1 MNLPRWIIAPFAAAL
16 VLLAVACGG
25 DDRDNNTVNTS
36 TGGGGRSTSRE
47 LNLANAAQALEDV
60 KSFRFDL
67 ALKMDI
73 DAPSTGNDD
82 EDALGAA
89 FLALL
94 GNINMTGSFVGPD
107 SYEFKTKFFGQDLQM
122 IQIGDQAWINEGSGW
137 EVANVAELSLSDDLM
152 VGSPSDL
159 FDMLPDAVLK
169 NATIKS
175 EKVNGQDTTRY
186 SFDKAALLSI
196 AEEFGEDMVDIQE
209 IESMNLDVWVTKD
222 NLPVKLVMNMKG
234 EAEGAKM
241 DIQVDFNIK
250 DINDSSIKIQK
261 PI

>member
-1 MNLPRWIIAPFAAAL
+1 MPRWLIAPVAAAL
-16 VLLAVACGG
+16 VLLTVACGG
-25 DDRDNNTVNTS
+25 DDPDNDNANAS
-36 TGGGGRSTSRE
+36 TGGGGSAISRE
-47 LNLANAAQALEDV
+47 LNLANVADALEDV

-67 ALKMDI
+67 ALKMDV
-73 DAPSTGNDD
+73 DSPSTGNDD

-94 GNINMTGSFVGPD
+94 GNINVTGSFVGPD
-107 SYEFKTKFFGQDLQM
+107 SFEFKTKFFGQDMQM

-137 EVANVAELSLSDDLM
+137 ELTAAEDSFFG
-152 VGSPSDL
+152 GSPTDFA
-159 FDMLPDAVLK
+159 FDMLPDEVLK

-186 SFDKAALLSI
+186 SFDKAALLSL

-209 IESMNLDVWVTKD
+209 VESMNLDVWLTKD

-234 EAEGAKM
+234 EAEGAKL
-241 DIQVDFNIK
+241 DIQLEFNIK
-250 DINDSSIKIQK
+250 DINDAGIKIQK